1 MSASVAINGYGRIGR
16 SILRAIHERADTA
29 PLHLVA
35 INEPA
40 DPEAVALLTRYDSSH
55 GPFKRAVSHD
65 PSHLIVDDQAIRLLP
80 GQEPAHLPWE
90 ALGIDLVLECTGL
103 NADRS
108 TGQAHL
114 DAGSR
119 RILFSQPATPDM
131 DITVIHGF
139 NHEAIRSSHRILSA
153 GSCTTNCLL
162 PLLDILQ
169 ASFGFRHGTATTL
182 HAAMNDQPVTDTL
195 RSNSLRLSRAA
206 LNGMV
211 PVDTALARGITR
223 LKPELEGRIDC
234 THLRLPTT
242 AVSAMD
248 ITVVVE
254 KPTTRAAV
262 EQALTDAASGTWRD
276 RLGVC
281 DDPVSS
287 VDFAHDP
294 RSGIV
299 DLTQIRVVDDRV
311 VKLLCWFDNEWGFA
325 NRMVDIALQLTQLDQ
340 SPRG

>member
-1 MSASVAINGYGRIGR
+1 MGARVAINGYGRIGR
-16 SILRAIHERADTA
+16 SILRAMHERSDTA
-29 PLHLVA
+29 PLQVTA

-40 DPEAVALLTRYDSSH
+40 DPQAIELLTRYDSNH
-55 GPFKRAVSHD
+55 GPFGRPVFFDSG
-65 PSHLIVDDQAIRLLP
+65 HLSVDDHPIQLLP
-80 GQEPAHLPWE
+80 GLEPAALPWRE
-90 ALGIDLVLECTGL
+90 LGIDLVLECSGL
-103 NADRS
+103 PADRVV
-108 TGQAHL
+108 GQAHL

-119 RILFSQPATPDM
+119 RILFSQPATPDL
-131 DITVIHGF
+131 DLTVIHGF
-139 NHEAIRSSHRILSA
+139 NHQAIRATHRILSA

-169 ASFGFRHGTATTL
+169 ARFGFEHGTATTL

-195 RSNSLRLSRAA
+195 RSNNLRLTRAA

-248 ITVVVE
+248 ITVVV
-254 KPTTRAAV
+254 KQPTTRAAV
-262 EQALTDAASGTWRD
+262 TQALTEAASGPWQA
-276 RLGVC
+276 LVGVC

-287 VDFAHDP
+287 VDFAHDA

-299 DLTQIRVVDDRV
+299 DLTQIRVVNDRV

-325 NRMVDIALQLTQLDQ
+325 NRMIDIALQLNQFD
-340 SPRG
+340 

>member
-1 MSASVAINGYGRIGR
+1 
-16 SILRAIHERADTA
+16 
-29 PLHLVA
+29 
-35 INEPA
+35 
-40 DPEAVALLTRYDSSH
+40 
-55 GPFKRAVSHD
+55 
-65 PSHLIVDDQAIRLLP
+65 LP

-108 TGQAHL
+108 AGQAHL

-195 RSNSLRLSRAA
+195 HSNSLRLTRAA

-254 KPTTRAAV
+254 QPTTRAAV
-262 EQALTDAASGTWRD
+262 EQALTDAASGAWRD

-311 VKLLCWFDNEWGFA
+311 VKLLCWFDKPTGWSISPCSSPSWINHRGGERGVSRPPGLRSRVLPRTGPDSGSQCA
-325 NRMVDIALQLTQLDQ
+325 RQGGRAARERRARDPHRLGRSLGPVQQAQAAPAPDAGAGQ
-340 SPRG
+340 SHPRDRLARDDR